1 MSPPSRRFTVT
12 VDEPPYLG
20 GADLAPNPIEVVL
33 AALAGCVTA
42 GIATNADMFG
52 VPIHAMSIEL
62 EADVDARGMLGH
74 DKTVRNGVTDI
85 RYTVTIESSASEEQ
99 VRRCKETIDRKSPV
113 RDTLANPV
121 NITSKLVYKPR

>member
-1 MSPPSRRFTVT
+1 V
-12 VDEPPYLG
+12 L
-20 GADLAPNPIEVVL
+20 L

-52 VPIHAMSIEL
+52 VPIDEMSIEL
-62 EADVDARGMLGH
+62 EADVDARGVLGH
-74 DKTVRNGVTDI
+74 DKSVRNGVTDI
-85 RYTVTIESSASEEQ
+85 RYTVSIKSPASEEQ

-121 NITSKLVYKPR
+121 TITSTLVYRPR